1 MKETITKVMRV
12 LCVLLVVFA
21 LVLLSRLIINKAFLH
36 DYGNRSY
43 REMPE
48 ASLQYMPLGENYI
61 DPYNLGNVK
70 YKKADY
76 DSAIRY
82 YNKALKLN
90 PTEEDECKIRINL
103 ALAMCHKIKFNEID
117 KKDANSVQIA
127 IDQLKKARNVLTEKG
142 CASEGV
148 MTDDGHSKDAE
159 KLKHDIDAK
168 IMELEAS
175 QQNPEDD
182 PNKDKNSGGD
192 ANKDKDKASDGDA
205 NKDKDNSQGNDKKD
219 QDKYGEDGKYGK
231 KQQDDLKDKLEKQED
246 DLKSGRT
253 SDDDSDYRYIDGG
266 EISGFG
272 DGTQW

>member
-1 MKETITKVMRV
+1 
-12 LCVLLVVFA
+12 
-21 LVLLSRLIINKAFLH
+21 
-36 DYGNRSY
+36 
-43 REMPE
+43 
-48 ASLQYMPLGENYI
+48 
-61 DPYNLGNVK
+61 
-70 YKKADY
+70 
-76 DSAIRY
+76 
-82 YNKALKLN
+82 
-90 PTEEDECKIRINL
+90 
-103 ALAMCHKIKFNEID
+103 MCHKIKFNEID

>member
-61 DPYNLGNVK
+61 APYNLGNVK

-159 KLKHDIDAK
+159 KLLKTINDYEKCYAINTIK
-168 IMELEAS
+168 
-175 QQNPEDD
+175 NPSMKCY
-182 PNKDKNSGGD
+182 KDK
-192 ANKDKDKASDGDA
+192 
-205 NKDKDNSQGNDKKD
+205 Q
-219 QDKYGEDGKYGK
+219 
-231 KQQDDLKDKLEKQED
+231 
-246 DLKSGRT
+246 
-253 SDDDSDYRYIDGG
+253 
-266 EISGFG
+266 
-272 DGTQW
+272 